1 MKLTTKQTESLNKL
15 KKRYQYVSEPYPL
28 LGDPACAMVEVA
40 NTGFI
45 DMTLGI
51 ETDGHIHS

>member
-15 KKRYQYVSEPYPL
+15 KKCYQFVSDPYPL
-28 LGDPACAMVEVA
+28 LGDSECAMVDVS
-40 NTGFI
+40 NPGFI

-51 ETDGHIHS
+51 ETDGHTHS